1 MKKILLLFV
10 VGIMST
16 TAFSQAPLS
25 KGQKQLNMGLGM
37 SGHGIPGYIG
47 MDFAVHPDIT
57 LGAEVAFNLDGFDYV
72 TPRFVANY
80 HFNTLIGIPPEFDF
94 YAGANVGF
102 RIWFGDDTKDDIS
115 GLDLGLQ
122 VGGRWYWSDKW
133 GLNLEFAGGTG
144 WGTKLGVSMKM

>member
-1 MKKILLLFV
+1 MKKFLLLILVAGMF
-10 VGIMST
+10 S
-16 TAFSQAPLS
+16 AFSQAPLS

-37 SGHGIPGYIG
+37 SGYGLPAYIG
-47 MDFAVHPDIT
+47 MDFVAIHPDIT
-57 LGAEVAFNLDGFDYV
+57 LGGELAFNLDGFNYI

-102 RIWFGDDTKDDIS
+102 RIWFGDNIKNDIS

-122 VGGRWYWSDKW
+122 VGGRWYWNDKW
-133 GLNLEFAGGTG
+133 GLNLEFAGGIG